1 VKVLKNPLP
10 TYVNDPNTA
19 MEFHEQLL
27 SYSISRNLKLP
38 QIGLELA
45 QVGDILLAAGSVEAL
60 KLLEARRLLFF

>member
-10 TYVNDPNTA
+10 PYVNDPNTDL
-19 MEFHEQLL
+19 EFHEQLL

-45 QVGDILLAAGSVEAL
+45 QVGDILLVAGSVEAL
-60 KLLEARRLLFF
+60 KLFEARRLLFF